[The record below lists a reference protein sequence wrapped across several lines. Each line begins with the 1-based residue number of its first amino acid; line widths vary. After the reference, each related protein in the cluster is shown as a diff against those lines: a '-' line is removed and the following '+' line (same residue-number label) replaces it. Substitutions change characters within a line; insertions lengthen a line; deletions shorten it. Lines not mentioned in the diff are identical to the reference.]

1 MPKLQTFKNFYHE
14 NENFMF
20 DKPLYSQT
28 FRRQLS
34 TNRLPAAS
42 YVITD
47 VSRNKNV
54 NVDYVSE
61 GIFPIQVPKRSPCD
75 HRTVA
80 DYYVIDLKFIRYYN
94 WFILPMITEISIY
107 SFSIVR
113 FDIIIKDIAVFKLQW
128 SMIKYMQTANCL
140 TATEIQIVFRNR
152 NSFWVRWQKDG
163 VNIYE

>member
-1 MPKLQTFKNFYHE
+1 
-14 NENFMF
+14 MF
-20 DKPLYSQT
+20 NKPLYSQT
-28 FRRQLS
+28 FRRLLN
-34 TNRLPAAS
+34 TNRLPATS
-42 YVITD
+42 HVSTD

-61 GIFPIQVPKRSPCD
+61 EIVPIQVPKRSPCD
-75 HRTVA
+75 HRIVA

-113 FDIIIKDIAVFKLQW
+113 FDIIIKDIVVFKLQR
-128 SMIKYMQTANCL
+128 SMIKYMQTASCL